1 MTSIVASPSASSRF
15 ATIADSEGIPPLE
28 NGDQLT
34 LHEFMRRYE
43 AMPELNRAELIEGIV
58 YMGAAVRV
66 THHGRPHGWLGNII
80 TTYGMQ
86 TGLDFADNATIELD
100 PDNAPQPDL
109 FMYLP
114 VELGGSAKINE
125 KGYLDGPPDFIAEI
139 AASSV
144 SIDLHGKLRAY
155 QKNGVRE
162 YVVWRVIDA
171 AVDWFV
177 LENDQ
182 FLPLAADEN
191 GVYHS
196 RVLPGL
202 WLHVPA
208 LLRRDA
214 EQLWATLDSGM
225 ATAEYREFA
234 DRVKAALNKPASS

>member
-1 MTSIVASPSASSRF
+1 MTSIVASPRANPRI
-15 ATIADSEGIPPLE
+15 AAIADTRGIPPLE

-34 LHEFMRRYE
+34 LLEFMRRYE
-43 AMPELNRAELIEGIV
+43 AMPYLKKAELIEGIV

-66 THHGRPHGWLGNII
+66 THHGRPHGWIGNII

-86 TGLDFADNATIELD
+86 TRLDFADNATIELD

-114 VELGGSAKINE
+114 VELGGLARVNE

-162 YVVWRVIDA
+162 YVVWRVIDE

-177 LENDQ
+177 LENSQ
-182 FLPLAADEN
+182 FQPLKADEN
-191 GVYHS
+191 GIYRS
-196 RVLPGL
+196 RAFPGL
-202 WLHVPA
+202 WLNVPA
-208 LLRRDA
+208 LFRRDA
-214 EQLWATLDSGM
+214 EQLWATLDAGM
-225 ATAEYREFA
+225 ATGEYREFA
-234 DRVKAALNKPASS
+234 DRVKAALSKPAGS